1 MSNSRIQNK
10 TLVGQLRRL
19 HQIIVNKGGIGSSKW
34 QQAANPGQA
43 ASMQG
48 QGQHATTKTGLSSTG
63 GQGQGDNK
71 GSTALMVLLLSTAL
85 FLIPGMKDQL
95 GKLSKILFIRLV
107 AVDCQ
112 SGYNFVGFKYEF
124 FIIRTLLLPLR
135 GRRIFL
141 GDLKENFNYLFKLAR
156 LSDVS

>member
-1 MSNSRIQNK
+1 MKCAQENAELVKKLSQLEAQNK

-19 HQIIVNKGGIGSSKW
+19 HQIIVNKGGLQGSSKW
-34 QQAANPGQA
+34 QPTPAANPGQA

-48 QGQHATTKTGLSSTG
+48 QGQHAKTAGLSSTG

-107 AVDCQ
+107 AVDII
-112 SGYNFVGFKYEF
+112 SWNANFIMYA
-124 FIIRTLLLPLR
+124 PLTST
-135 GRRIFL
+135 GRHPKSYVIL
-141 GDLKENFNYLFKLAR
+141 YL
-156 LSDVS
+156 

>member
-1 MSNSRIQNK
+1 MKCAQENAELVKKLSQLEAQNK

-34 QQAANPGQA
+34 QQPAANPGQA

-48 QGQHATTKTGLSSTG
+48 QGQHAKTASLSSTG

-107 AVDCQ
+107 AVDII
-112 SGYNFVGFKYEF
+112 SWNANFIMYA
-124 FIIRTLLLPLR
+124 PLTST
-135 GRRIFL
+135 GRHPKSYVIL
-141 GDLKENFNYLFKLAR
+141 YL
-156 LSDVS
+156 

>member
-1 MSNSRIQNK
+1 MKCAQENAELVKKLSQLEAQNK

-19 HQIIVNKGGIGSSKW
+19 HQIIVNKGGLQGSSKW
-34 QQAANPGQA
+34 QQPANPGQA

-48 QGQHATTKTGLSSTG
+48 GQHAKTAGLSSTGG

-95 GKLSKILFIRLV
+95 GKLSKNLIHTYV
-107 AVDCQ
+107 W
-112 SGYNFVGFKYEF
+112 
-124 FIIRTLLLPLR
+124 
-135 GRRIFL
+135 
-141 GDLKENFNYLFKLAR
+141 
-156 LSDVS
+156 

>member
-1 MSNSRIQNK
+1 MKCAQENAELVKKLSQLEAQNK

-34 QQAANPGQA
+34 QQAAAANPGQA

-48 QGQHATTKTGLSSTG
+48 QGAKTAGLSSTGG

-95 GKLSKILFIRLV
+95 GELSKSYSYV
-107 AVDCQ
+107 W
-112 SGYNFVGFKYEF
+112 
-124 FIIRTLLLPLR
+124 
-135 GRRIFL
+135 
-141 GDLKENFNYLFKLAR
+141 
-156 LSDVS
+156 

>member
-1 MSNSRIQNK
+1 MKCAQENAELVKKLSQLEAQNK

-19 HQIIVNKGGIGSSKW
+19 HQIIVNKGGLQGSSKW
-34 QQAANPGQA
+34 QQPANPGQA

-48 QGQHATTKTGLSSTG
+48 QGQGQHAKTAGLSSTG

-95 GKLSKILFIRLV
+95 GKLSKNLFILTFGSSRMPIRL
-107 AVDCQ
+107 
-112 SGYNFVGFKYEF
+112 
-124 FIIRTLLLPLR
+124 
-135 GRRIFL
+135 
-141 GDLKENFNYLFKLAR
+141 
-156 LSDVS
+156 

>member
-1 MSNSRIQNK
+1 MKCAQENAELVKKLSQLEAQNK

-34 QQAANPGQA
+34 QQPGAANPGQA

-48 QGQHATTKTGLSSTG
+48 QHAKTAGLSSTGG

-95 GKLSKILFIRLV
+95 GKLSKILFTLRFG
-107 AVDCQ
+107 C
-112 SGYNFVGFKYEF
+112 SRYNFVECEYHYV
-124 FIIRTLLLPLR
+124 RSS
-135 GRRIFL
+135 
-141 GDLKENFNYLFKLAR
+141 YLYR
-156 LSDVS
+156 